1 VHKPAPALGCM
12 APEGKDWNSSSTPCF
27 FSEPAIYHSLSR
39 CPWLPLAPLCSRE
52 QPQPLPGLPLLL
64 GKSPGAADAVGRS
77 LAFNAPAA
85 SSLLQQ
91 EQQHQQQLR
100 VRPCGCEGESA
111 GAGRSAQPSSPPAF
125 LAPACGS
132 RPLVGP
138 APSSQQGKPE
148 SCPCHLATA
157 VWVRKGTIL
166 SRLPALPGGGK
177 LLFFAFWSR
186 CLPRGTCWASPQPY
200 LGTSPERSGRTR
212 PLVGDTELPGTRR
225 QRRQTQH
232 PRWELELK

>member
-1 VHKPAPALGCM
+1 M
-12 APEGKDWNSSSTPCF
+12 AVWHQRGDTGTAHPRLF
-27 FSEPAIYHSLSR
+27 LFSEPARSHLLSR
-39 CPWLPLAPLCSRE
+39 CPWLLLAPLCSRE
-52 QPQPLPGLPLLL
+52 QQQPLPGLPLLL

-91 EQQHQQQLR
+91 QQHQQQLR

-111 GAGRSAQPSSPPAF
+111 GAGHSALPSSPPAS
-125 LAPACGS
+125 LAHVCGS
-132 RPLVGP
+132 RPPVGP

-148 SCPCHLATA
+148 SCPCHLAPA

-166 SRLPALPGGGK
+166 SRLPALPGGGGF
-177 LLFFAFWSR
+177 LFFAFWSR

-200 LGTSPERSGRTR
+200 SGTSPGWAGRTR
-212 PLVGDTELPGTRR
+212 PLVEDTELPGTQR
-225 QRRQTQH
+225 QRRQAQH